1 MNEYIKFSYYFD
13 EVVSSLDYDLWLEFI
28 EPYLKNGDT
37 ILDLACGSGTLLTML
52 KLKGYDCE
60 GLDLSSDIIDIANE
74 KAKINHL
81 RIPYYVEDMT
91 DFNLNKQYDMITCFF
106 DSVNFLKTKED
117 IDNMFTCVKKHLK
130 KGGLFIFDIFS
141 ETMFKEY
148 DNNLIEE
155 DYHTFKIKWLT
166 KKVNSTTLKHDITI
180 TEGDV
185 VFNESYYEYYHKL
198 KSLNLDGFKL
208 VKLCGDF
215 NDDLMAED
223 ERILVVLQAI

>member
-1 MNEYIKFSYYFD
+1 M
-13 EVVSSLDYDLWLEFI
+13 
-28 EPYLKNGDT
+28 
-37 ILDLACGSGTLLTML
+37 
-52 KLKGYDCE
+52 
-60 GLDLSSDIIDIANE
+60 
-74 KAKINHL
+74 
-81 RIPYYVEDMT
+81 
-91 DFNLNKQYDMITCFF
+91 
-106 DSVNFLKTKED
+106 
-117 IDNMFTCVKKHLK
+117 
-130 KGGLFIFDIFS
+130 
-141 ETMFKEY
+141 
-148 DNNLIEE
+148 IEE

>member
-1 MNEYIKFSYYFD
+1 MNEYKKFSYYFD

-28 EPYLKNGDT
+28 DPYHKNGDT

>member
-1 MNEYIKFSYYFD
+1 MNEYKKFSYYFD

-28 EPYLKNGDT
+28 EPYLKDGDT

-130 KGGLFIFDIFS
+130 KDGLFIFDIFS

-166 KKVNSTTLKHDITI
+166 KKINSTTLKHDITI